1 MADAANDHI
10 LLPAWQQI
18 MPNAEAR
25 ANPGA
30 YHFSATA
37 FSRLLVIGLFI
48 VGCDS
53 DKPTQ
58 MQTSELAAANL
69 VQALPATVQQGIVAA
84 QAGAGLLPGVS
95 GEFSVVGDRWRFDR
109 YSPAGEVFIDG
120 ELTVDAEQQ
129 PMVIRGELDLSGA
142 LSGVLFIDLSYNSS
156 NGVFD
161 GAITVDGI
169 RVAVSE
175 RLCCVN

>member
-1 MADAANDHI
+1 M
-10 LLPAWQQI
+10 
-18 MPNAEAR
+18 
-25 ANPGA
+25 
-30 YHFSATA
+30 
-37 FSRLLVIGLFI
+37 LLVIGLFI

-53 DKPTQ
+53 DKPMR
-58 MQTSELAAANL
+58 MQTSEPEAANL
-69 VQALPATVQQGIVAA
+69 LQALPVTFQWGIVAA
-84 QAGAGLLPGVS
+84 QAGEGFLLGVS
-95 GEFSVVGDRWRFDR
+95 GKFSVVGDRWLFDR
-109 YSPAGEVFIDG
+109 YSPEGEVLIDG

-161 GAITVDGI
+161 GAITVDGVH
-169 RVAVSE
+169 VAVSE